1 MDNFTTLVIIISIF
15 LNVILLIACYKFY
28 YKWQEDETIL
38 KALESVTEA
47 ELRKKGETI
56 DDVVERF
63 KESINGQISQL
74 EKL

>member
-1 MDNFTTLVIIISIF
+1 MDIFTTLVIIISIF
-15 LNVILLIACYKFY
+15 LNVLLLVTCYKFY
-28 YKWQEDETIL
+28 YRWQEDETIL
-38 KALESVTEA
+38 KALEKVTEA